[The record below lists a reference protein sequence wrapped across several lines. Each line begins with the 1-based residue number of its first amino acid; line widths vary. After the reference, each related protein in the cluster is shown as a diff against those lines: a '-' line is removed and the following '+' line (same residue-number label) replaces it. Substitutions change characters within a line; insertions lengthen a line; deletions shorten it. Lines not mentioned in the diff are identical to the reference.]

1 MLANLEQLVDRVKAI
16 LAEKVRYIEKTV
28 KTNHQ
33 EIENMI
39 FAQDE
44 RGLIRF
50 IRETILQTS
59 HCEAVLAGSSG
70 SVESLLVHPTADL
83 DELIRDNALM
93 RNHVHQRVCDY
104 LYRVTQLL
112 IGEHKTKF
120 MTSGSRSAEEND

>member
-1 MLANLEQLVDRVKAI
+1 VLANLEQLVDRVKAI